1 MARTCTICSHPKL
14 VNIDRQLLRGDMLNG
29 IAHRF
34 HVSPDAVGRHRRHM
48 RTAMLKVQAAA
59 EKQDLVYGQT
69 LIEEVKA
76 IKADA
81 ERLQLEAEGRRDI
94 RAALQ
99 AIRERVGIV
108 ELQAKLMGE
117 IQTGNRSVT
126 VNLQTISPQEAL
138 EYARDILELFSPDS
152 ALQPELPILLIAGDT
167 DWFWHYDY
175 LCEMLT
181 LVKQRRLLRLI
192 INIPPRTLKST
203 LVRVVYPSWVWLTE
217 PEHNFLTASYSLDL
231 STEHS
236 VTRRSLLS
244 EPMVPAAFRRPLPVC
259 RRPQSSGAIRQRPA
273 RPDDCDLGR

>member
-14 VNIDRQLLRGDMLNG
+14 VSIDRQLLRGDMLNS

-48 RTAMLKVQAAA
+48 RTAMLKAQSAC

-69 LIEEVKA
+69 LIDEVKA

-126 VNLQTISPQEAL
+126 VTYKRS
-138 EYARDILELFSPDS
+138 ARRRRSSTRGTFWSCS
-152 ALQPELPILLIAGDT
+152 AL
-167 DWFWHYDY
+167 
-175 LCEMLT
+175 
-181 LVKQRRLLRLI
+181 
-192 INIPPRTLKST
+192 
-203 LVRVVYPSWVWLTE
+203 
-217 PEHNFLTASYSLDL
+217 
-231 STEHS
+231 
-236 VTRRSLLS
+236 
-244 EPMVPAAFRRPLPVC
+244 
-259 RRPQSSGAIRQRPA
+259 PA
-273 RPDDCDLGR
+273 RCNPNCQSR